1 MTLILSYR
9 VYLSFLCPDSVDTEQ
24 VLKIK
29 YLSQIDDIWFS
40 IIDPIIVV
48 QKTLNGSSSKEAVG
62 IIQYLLDIV
71 TDYRRS
77 SYSFKSCRLF

>member
-1 MTLILSYR
+1 M
-9 VYLSFLCPDSVDTEQ
+9 SFLCPDSVDTEQ

-29 YLSQIDDIWFS
+29 YLSRIDDSWFS

-48 QKTLNGSSSKEAVG
+48 QKTLNGSSSKEGVG
-62 IIQYLLDIV
+62 IIDIV

-77 SYSFKSCRLF
+77 SYSASKAAVYFEQHGDI

>member
-1 MTLILSYR
+1 MTLSFLSYR

-29 YLSQIDDIWFS
+29 YLSRIDDSWFS

-48 QKTLNGSSSKEAVG
+48 QKTLNGSSSMEGVG
-62 IIQYLLDIV
+62 IIDIV

>member
-29 YLSQIDDIWFS
+29 YLSRIDDSWFS

-48 QKTLNGSSSKEAVG
+48 QKTLNGSSSKEEVG
-62 IIQYLLDIV
+62 IIDIV

>member
-1 MTLILSYR
+1 MTLFFLSYR

-29 YLSQIDDIWFS
+29 YLSRIDDIWFS

-48 QKTLNGSSSKEAVG
+48 QKTLNGSSSKDGVG
-62 IIQYLLDIV
+62 IIDIV

-77 SYSFKSCRLF
+77 SYSFKCCRLF

>member
-1 MTLILSYR
+1 MTLSFLSYR

-24 VLKIK
+24 VFIKIK
-29 YLSQIDDIWFS
+29 YLSRIDDSWFS

-48 QKTLNGSSSKEAVG
+48 QKTLNGSSSKEGVG
-62 IIQYLLDIV
+62 IIDIV

>member
-1 MTLILSYR
+1 MTLFLSYR

-29 YLSQIDDIWFS
+29 YLSRIDDSWFS

-48 QKTLNGSSSKEAVG
+48 QKTLNGSSSKEGVG
-62 IIQYLLDIV
+62 IIDIV

-77 SYSFKSCRLF
+77 SYSFKSCHLF

>member
-1 MTLILSYR
+1 MTLSFLSYR

-29 YLSQIDDIWFS
+29 YLSRIDDSWFS

-48 QKTLNGSSSKEAVG
+48 QKTLNGSSSKEGVG
-62 IIQYLLDIV
+62 ITDIV

>member
-1 MTLILSYR
+1 MTLSFLSYR

-29 YLSQIDDIWFS
+29 YLSRIDDSWFS

-48 QKTLNGSSSKEAVG
+48 QKTLTMDRVLRRGLVSS
-62 IIQYLLDIV
+62 I
-71 TDYRRS
+71 
-77 SYSFKSCRLF
+77 